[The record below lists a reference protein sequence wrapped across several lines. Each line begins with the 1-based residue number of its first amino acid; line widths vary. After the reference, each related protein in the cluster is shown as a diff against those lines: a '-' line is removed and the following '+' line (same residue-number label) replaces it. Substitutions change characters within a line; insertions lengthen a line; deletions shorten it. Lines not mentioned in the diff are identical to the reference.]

1 MKQYKVMKFYED
13 TSKSED
19 YDEYFANF
27 VKICRKNLFE
37 SVFHEGKNTLMEF
50 ISSSKSFKIP
60 WVLVNLF
67 VLKQYFLAKL
77 TTTTLFKFKMSLK
90 IFVVGFKLVG
100 FILIL
105 TN

>member
-1 MKQYKVMKFYED
+1 MKQYKVMKLYED

-37 SVFHEGKNTLMEF
+37 SVFHEEKNTLMEF

-67 VLKQYFLAKL
+67 VLKQYFFSEINNNN
-77 TTTTLFKFKMSLK
+77 TF
-90 IFVVGFKLVG
+90 
-100 FILIL
+100 
-105 TN
+105 